1 MARNRVIYQSEALFV
16 SPNSTGF
23 HFSGEG
29 SSGIK
34 RATGILGAAGGHARD
49 SGNLISQLSRVQSAN
64 YSFTINRT
72 DINEFGRLARIDALI
87 TESPTVS
94 LDFTYYPIDG
104 KNEALLKFEVDGQT
118 NTIKNHLND
127 NVGSNFFIQ
136 TTAEGTDV
144 AGNADADSTKTTIG
158 LGNGFLSD
166 YTFDASVGS
175 IPTASVTVEGFNM
188 KADQGVTG
196 NAIPAVTL
204 EDGSP
209 IAGIDYS
216 LPSGS
221 TGDHTLA
228 ALRPGDLK
236 LEFPSDSALVTNTSG
251 ENGGT
256 SAHVQSVSFNIPMS
270 RTPIERLGSVFPYV
284 RVPDVP
290 LNASFTINALV
301 ADIGSG
307 NLAVLIDNEKK
318 QDLTVTMKSP
328 GTNTETMSFTI
339 KGALL
344 DSESFSSDIGGNK
357 TVDMTFTTQVGGPED
372 VVNGVFISGS
382 YATGKLPN
390 FDAIVGEEIR

>member
-16 SPNSTGF
+16 SPNSTGY

-29 SSGIK
+29 STGISM
-34 RATGILGAAGGHARD
+34 ATGILGIGGTHVRD
-49 SGNLISQLSRVQSAN
+49 SGNMVSQLSRVQSAN

-104 KNEALLKFEVDGQT
+104 KNEALLKFETDGTT
-118 NTIKNHLND
+118 NCIKNHLND
-127 NVGSNFFIQ
+127 TVGSNFFIQ

-144 AGNADADSTKTTIG
+144 AGNTEADSTKTTIG

-175 IPTASVTVEGFNM
+175 IPTASVTIEGFNM

-196 NAIPAVTL
+196 NSIPAVTL

-209 IAGIDYS
+209 IDEIQYS

-221 TGDHTLA
+221 TGDHGIA

-236 LEFPSDSALVTNTSG
+236 LLFPSDSALITNTSG
-251 ENGGT
+251 EGGGT
-256 SAHVQSVSFNIPMS
+256 AAHVQSVSFNIPMS

-301 ADIGSG
+301 ADIGTG
-307 NLAVLIDNEKK
+307 NLAVLIDNEEK
-318 QDLTVTMKSP
+318 QELTVEM
-328 GTNTETMSFTI
+328 TNPADNNKTMSFTI

-372 VVNGVFISGS
+372 TENGVFISGMYDTDYLPDYS
-382 YATGKLPN
+382 VVSGEAT
-390 FDAIVGEEIR
+390 